1 MAFTINTAHTL
12 PEILRHNA
20 PDGSYMAARDV
31 LKKNLPMIE
40 ETYWEQ
46 ANEETSH
53 EFLKTVSKPTGALVR
68 YEEGAPF
75 EISTDR
81 AVREQLCRIEGNLRV
96 DVRVLAKSANPGAYY
111 REKEMRYFEGMLNTF
126 HETIFS
132 KNSRGN
138 MGTNPKDI
146 NGLGVRRPV
155 SSAVAIGSETAT
167 TTVVNMGNS
176 TGGSIW
182 LIKHGGDGLF
192 MLHPRTAANTIKQE
206 QFENQLVYDANSYPF
221 RADMTNFSMEFG
233 LGIVNDMAVQRLC
246 NIALTGNHSF
256 FGDGTTVQKGEYAL
270 IDMISR
276 LPGGSTEGCVLYVGP
291 QIMSGIRKR
300 LNDKTNMNYTKE
312 TVWGR
317 EMPTFM
323 GIPIVQID
331 TLTADETSAS

>member
-31 LKKNLPMIE
+31 LKKTLPMIE

-53 EFLKTVSKPTGALVR
+53 EFLKTVSKPTGTLVR

-81 AVREQLCRIEGNLRV
+81 NVREQLCRIEGNMRV
-96 DVRVLAKSANPGAYY
+96 DTRTLAKSANPGAYY
-111 REKEMRYFEGMLNTF
+111 REKEMRYFEGMIGTM

-132 KNSRGN
+132 KNGRGN

-146 NGLGVRRPV
+146 NGLGIRRPV
-155 SSAVAIGSETAT
+155 SAAVAIGSEVAT
-167 TTVVNMGNS
+167 TTVVSMGNA

-182 LIKHGGDGLF
+182 LIKHGPDGLF
-192 MLHPRTAANTIKQE
+192 MIHPKTSGNTIQE
-206 QFENQLVYDANSYPF
+206 FQFENELVYDANGYPF
-221 RADMTNFSMEFG
+221 RADMTNFAIEFG
-233 LGIVNDMAVQRLC
+233 LGITDDMAVQRLC

-256 FGDGTTVQKGEYAL
+256 FNDGTTVQKGEYAL
-270 IDMISR
+270 IDMIER
-276 LPGGSTEGCVLYVGP
+276 LPGGNTDGAALYVGG
-291 QIMSGIRKR
+291 QIMAGMRKR
-300 LNDKTNMNYTKE
+300 LNDKSNVNYNLQN
-312 TVWGR
+312 VWGR
-317 EMPTFM
+317 PMLHFM
-323 GIPIVQID
+323 DLPIIRVD
-331 TLTADETSAS
+331 TLLANETSAS